1 MILNIK
7 TSKIKKHLYEDDNVQ
22 AQQAAAQPQQQVQ
35 QPAQV
40 AAQPQQQVQQPAQ
53 PAVQPQQQ
61 VQQPTQPQQQV
72 QQPAQPA
79 AQPQQGGAFL
89 NATNELLNT
98 IGKSIQNLFSNGLLQ
113 NDSKIGDKSYKDE
126 FGKNDALKQQIE
138 KIGESIFSPGNEQWL
153 ANFVKS
159 LRDYATKLDTESQQN
174 QVKEQSQ
181 QNQQPQQ
188 QTQQNEG
195 LSWDERFRLLKMTED
210 L

>member
-1 MILNIK
+1 MNRKILNIK
-7 TSKIKKHLYEDDNVQ
+7 TSKIKKRLYEDDNVQ
-22 AQQAAAQPQQQVQ
+22 SQQPAAQPQQQVQ
-35 QPAQV
+35 QPTQPV
-40 AAQPQQQVQQPAQ
+40 AQPQQQVQQPAQ
-53 PAVQPQQQ
+53 PVA
-61 VQQPTQPQQQV
+61 QPQQQV
-72 QQPAQPA
+72 QQPAQPQQQPTQTQ
-79 AQPQQGGAFL
+79 QPQQGGAFL

-98 IGKSIQNLFSNGLLQ
+98 IGKSIQDLFSNGLLQ

-126 FGKNDALKQQIE
+126 LGKNDALKQQIE
-138 KIGESIFSPGNEQWL
+138 KIGESIFAPGNEQWL

-174 QVKEQSQ
+174 QGQEQSQ

>member
-1 MILNIK
+1 MK

-22 AQQAAAQPQQQVQ
+22 TQ
-35 QPAQV
+35 QPV
-40 AAQPQQQVQQPAQ
+40 AQPQQQVQQPAQ
-53 PAVQPQQQ
+53 PVAQPQQQ
-61 VQQPTQPQQQV
+61 VQQPTQPAAQPQQV
-72 QQPAQPA
+72 QQPAAQPQQVQQSTQPA
-79 AQPQQGGAFL
+79 QQSQPQQGGAFL

>member
-1 MILNIK
+1 MMKRVWNNKKGHYILVK
-7 TSKIKKHLYEDDNVQ
+7 EDENVQ
-22 AQQAAAQPQQQVQ
+22 QPQQVNNQS
-35 QPAQV
+35 
-40 AAQPQQQVQQPAQ
+40 
-53 PAVQPQQQ
+53 
-61 VQQPTQPQQQV
+61 PQQQV

-79 AQPQQGGAFL
+79 AQPQSGGAFL

>member
-1 MILNIK
+1 MNRKILNIK
-7 TSKIKKHLYEDDNVQ
+7 TSKIKKRLYEDDNVQ
-22 AQQAAAQPQQQVQ
+22 TQ
-35 QPAQV
+35 QP

-53 PAVQPQQQ
+53 PVAQPQQQ
-61 VQQPTQPQQQV
+61 VQQPTQPVAQPQQQV
-72 QQPAQPA
+72 QQS

>member
-1 MILNIK
+1 MMKRVWNNKKGHYILVK
-7 TSKIKKHLYEDDNVQ
+7 EDENVQ
-22 AQQAAAQPQQQVQ
+22 QPQQVNNQS
-35 QPAQV
+35 
-40 AAQPQQQVQQPAQ
+40 PQQQVQQPAQ
-53 PAVQPQQQ
+53 PAAQPAA
-61 VQQPTQPQQQV
+61 QPQQQV

-79 AQPQQGGAFL
+79 AQPQQQVQQPAQPAAQPQSGGAFL

>member
-1 MILNIK
+1 MNRKILNIK
-7 TSKIKKHLYEDDNVQ
+7 TSKIKKRLYEDDNVQ
-22 AQQAAAQPQQQVQ
+22 TQ
-35 QPAQV
+35 QP

-53 PAVQPQQQ
+53 PAAQPQQQVQQPAAQPQQQ
-61 VQQPTQPQQQV
+61 VQQPTQPAAQPQQQPT
-72 QQPAQPA
+72 QTQ
-79 AQPQQGGAFL
+79 QPQQGGAFL

>member
-1 MILNIK
+1 MNRKILNIK
-7 TSKIKKHLYEDDNVQ
+7 TSKIKKRLYEDDNVQ
-22 AQQAAAQPQQQVQ
+22 TQ
-35 QPAQV
+35 QP

-53 PAVQPQQQ
+53 PAAQPQQQ
-61 VQQPTQPQQQV
+61 PTQTQ
-72 QQPAQPA
+72 
-79 AQPQQGGAFL
+79 QPQQGGAFL

>member
-1 MILNIK
+1 MMKRVWNNKKGHYILVK
-7 TSKIKKHLYEDDNVQ
+7 EDENVQ
-22 AQQAAAQPQQQVQ
+22 QPQQVNNQS
-35 QPAQV
+35 
-40 AAQPQQQVQQPAQ
+40 PQQQVQQPAQ
-53 PAVQPQQQ
+53 PAAQPAA
-61 VQQPTQPQQQV
+61 QPQQQV

-79 AQPQQGGAFL
+79 AQPQQQVQQPAQPAAQPQSGGAFL

-181 QNQQPQQ
+181 QNQQ

>member
-1 MILNIK
+1 MMKRVWNNKKGHYILVK
-7 TSKIKKHLYEDDNVQ
+7 EDENVQ
-22 AQQAAAQPQQQVQ
+22 QPQQVNNQS
-35 QPAQV
+35 
-40 AAQPQQQVQQPAQ
+40 PQQQVQQPAQ
-53 PAVQPQQQ
+53 PAA
-61 VQQPTQPQQQV
+61 QPQQQV

-79 AQPQQGGAFL
+79 AQPQQQVQQPAQPAAQPQSGGAFL